1 MRTRSGTQERS
12 TLPAPLSPAD
22 RAWLRMERPDN
33 LMVITGVLA
42 FDAPF
47 DHARLRALVAHR
59 LRFFPRF
66 QQCVIHDRWTDDPRF
81 DLDAHLI
88 FETIPE
94 PADRATVQRR
104 IGQLLAE
111 PLDPRR
117 PLWRMHVLENPRDGR
132 TLLVARLHHCLADG
146 FALLHVMLSLTDDRA
161 DAPAQRELS
170 VARSQPTFAW
180 RRAVGDAIGVAW
192 RGIAQL
198 RDTPLHDV
206 TSRAAEVARDLLRL
220 ATLPSQPSSILRGPL
235 SREKRAAWSKPLP
248 IDAVRALAKRH
259 DATVNDVLLA
269 AVAGALRTYLV
280 ARGEDVRGFELRT
293 VVPFNL
299 RKPEE
304 LDELGN
310 RFGLVFVELP
320 VGEPNPVRRI
330 HHVRDRMRALKRSP
344 EPFVLWRLVQIAGAG
359 PLALEELVVRILGA
373 KTTAVMTNVPG
384 PREPRYLAGNRI
396 RTIMFWVPQSG
407 RVGLG
412 VSIFSYAGEV
422 RLGVSVD
429 AALIPDPERV
439 LEAFEAELASLTD
452 KRAASHA

>member
-1 MRTRSGTQERS
+1 ME
-12 TLPAPLSPAD
+12 APLSPAD

-42 FDAPF
+42 FDEPF
-47 DHARLRALVAHR
+47 DRTRLRSLIAER

-66 QQCVIHDRWTDDPRF
+66 RQTVIHDRWCDDLRF
-81 DLDAHLI
+81 DLDAHLR
-88 FETIPE
+88 FETLPE
-94 PADRATVQRR
+94 PADRAIVQRR

-111 PLDPRR
+111 PLDPTRA
-117 PLWRMHVLENPRDGR
+117 LWCMHVLENPHDGR

-146 FALLHVMLSLTDDRA
+146 FALLHVMLSLTDDRP
-161 DAPAQRELS
+161 DAPIERALT
-170 VARSQPTFAW
+170 VARSQPIFAW
-180 RRAVGDAIGVAW
+180 RRFVGDALGLAW
-192 RGIAQL
+192 RGVTSL
-198 RDTPLHDV
+198 RDTPAYDLAL
-206 TSRAAEVARDLLRL
+206 RGAELAGDLFHL

-235 SREKRAAWSKPLP
+235 SREKRAAWSKPIP
-248 IDAVRALAKRH
+248 VEHVRAVAKRH

-269 AVAGALRTYLV
+269 AVAGALRTYLI

-310 RFGLVFVELP
+310 RFGLVFVDLP
-320 VGEPNPVRRI
+320 VGEGDPVARI
-330 HHVRDRMRALKRSP
+330 RHVRDRMRKLKRSP
-344 EPFVLWRLVQIAGAG
+344 EPFVLWRLVQLAGAG
-359 PLALEELVVRILGA
+359 PLALEALVVRILGA

-384 PREPRYLAGNRI
+384 PREPRFLAGNRV

-407 RVGLG
+407 RVGIG

-429 AALIPDPERV
+429 AALVPDPERV
-439 LEAFEAELASLTD
+439 LEAFEAELASI
-452 KRAASHA
+452 AGESVS